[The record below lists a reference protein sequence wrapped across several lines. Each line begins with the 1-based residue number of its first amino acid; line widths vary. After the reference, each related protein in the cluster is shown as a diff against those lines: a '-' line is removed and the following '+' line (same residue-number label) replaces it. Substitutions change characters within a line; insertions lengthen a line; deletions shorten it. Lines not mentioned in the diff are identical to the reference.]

1 MDAAVSPPPHVAAP
15 VRSPADRRMRRFLRL
30 PEDGPRVSIMDAQ
43 NAFSKSIVISATRCL
58 LTYVAIPLLLP
69 LVDLSGAVG
78 PILGLLLGA
87 VSMVAIVFA
96 TRRFFAAD
104 HKWRW
109 AYAAVGGGIFLL
121 LIVQGVV
128 DLAALSS

>member
-1 MDAAVSPPPHVAAP
+1 MDTTVTPPTGAPTP

-30 PEDGPRVSIMDAQ
+30 PETGPKVSIIDAQ
-43 NAFSKSIVISATRCL
+43 NAFSKSIAISATRCII
-58 LTYVAIPLLLP
+58 TYLAIPLLLP

-109 AYAAVGGGIFLL
+109 AYTGIGAGIFVL
-121 LIVQGVV
+121 LIVSAVY
-128 DLAALSS
+128 DLRTLFG